1 MASDKRK
8 WLKELVILSLFAA
21 MIIAFKEAMNV
32 LPNIHPVALL
42 LLLAAERYG
51 YKALMPTYA
60 FVLVEGIL
68 HGFHIWFV
76 GYLYVWALWV
86 LLVIALRRF
95 SHPVLW
101 TILAG
106 VFGLLFGTL
115 TSIPFF
121 FTGGLSLGITTIVA
135 GLSFD
140 IVHMFGN
147 MAMVGLLYVPLRK
160 ALDIAD
166 RIHV

>member
-1 MASDKRK
+1 M
-8 WLKELVILSLFAA
+8 VILALFAA
-21 MIIAFKEAMNV
+21 MIIAFKEVMNA
-32 LPNIHPVALL
+32 LPNIHPVTLL

-51 YKALMPTYA
+51 FKALLPTYV
-60 FVLVEGIL
+60 FVLVEGFI
-68 HGFHIWFV
+68 HGFHIWFI

-95 SHPVLW
+95 SHPALW
-101 TILAG
+101 VVLAG
-106 VFGLLFGTL
+106 MHGLLFGTL

-121 FTGGLSLGITTIVA
+121 FTGGVALGVSTILT

-140 IVHMFGN
+140 ITHMCGN
-147 MAMVGLLYVPLRK
+147 IVMVGLLYVPLKR

-166 RIHV
+166 RAHTHT